1 MDNTWNPGTTSV
13 LGDADGAA
21 EVCATDALDGG
32 VPAGGEDEPTV
43 PQPVRARAATAVTPA
58 AALAMPRTCRGV
70 ESFIT
75 VTSRHWTVS

>member
-1 MDNTWNPGTTSV
+1 MDSNWNPGTTSV
-13 LGDADGAA
+13 LADDDGSA

-32 VPAGGEDEPTV
+32 APAGGGDELTV
-43 PQPVRARAATAVTPA
+43 PQPARARAATAVTPA

-75 VTSRHWTVS
+75 VTS